1 MNTTTTTAKQANC
14 LRCGR
19 VLRSAK
25 SIAAGYGPTCTAHIR
40 KATKTEA
47 VTAHKPAAIAKA
59 TELIEQG
66 GILPLRGRRIF
77 TVISSDGTGTYKT
90 APTGC
95 TCPAGIKGKFT
106 CYHRVAATILS
117 LAA

>member
-1 MNTTTTTAKQANC
+1 MDTTTKQANC

-25 SIAAGYGPTCTAHIR
+25 SVSAGYGPTCGRKIRTA
-40 KATKTEA
+40 TNTPA
-47 VTAHKPAAIAKA
+47 VTAHKPQAIAKA

-66 GILPLRGRRIF
+66 GILPLRGRRVF
-77 TVISSDGTGTYKT
+77 TVISSDGTSSYLT
-90 APTGC
+90 APQGC
-95 TCPAGIKGKFT
+95 TCAAGIKGRYV

>member
-1 MNTTTTTAKQANC
+1 MDITTKQANC

-19 VLRSAK
+19 KLTSAR
-25 SIAAGYGPTCTAHIR
+25 SIALGYGPTCTAHIR
-40 KATKTEA
+40 KATNAPA
-47 VTAHKPAAIAKA
+47 VTAHKPTAIAKA

-66 GILPLRGRRIF
+66 GILPLRGRRVF
-77 TVISSDGTGTYKT
+77 AVVSSDGGRTYRT
-90 APTGC
+90 AAQGC
-95 TCPAGIKGKFT
+95 TCPAGIKGRHI

>member
-1 MNTTTTTAKQANC
+1 MDTTTTDHSNC

-19 VLRSAK
+19 TLTSPR
-25 SIAAGYGPTCTAHIR
+25 SIALGYGPTCSAHIR
-40 KATKTEA
+40 KATKTPTI
-47 VTAHKPAAIAKA
+47 TAHKPAAIAKA

-66 GILPLRGRRIF
+66 GILPLRGRRVF
-77 TVISSDGTGTYKT
+77 TVISSDGTGTYLT
-90 APTGC
+90 APAAC
-95 TCPAGIKGKFT
+95 TCPAGIKGRHV

>member
-1 MNTTTTTAKQANC
+1 MDTATKQANC

-19 VLRSAK
+19 TLTSAR
-25 SIAAGYGPTCTAHIR
+25 SIALGYGPTCSARIR
-40 KATKTEA
+40 KATKTPT

-66 GILPLRGRRIF
+66 GILPLRGRRVF
-77 TVISSDGTGTYKT
+77 TVISSDGTHSYKT

-95 TCPAGIKGKFT
+95 TCAAGIKGRYV

>member
-1 MNTTTTTAKQANC
+1 MDTTTKQANC

-25 SIAAGYGPTCTAHIR
+25 SIAAGYGPTCSKHIR
-40 KATKTEA
+40 TATARDE

-66 GILPLRGRRIF
+66 GILPLRGRRVF
-77 TVISSDGTGTYKT
+77 TVISSDGTATYKT

-95 TCPAGIKGKFT
+95 TCPAGIKGKHV

>member
-1 MNTTTTTAKQANC
+1 MDTTTKQANC

-25 SIAAGYGPTCTAHIR
+25 SVAAGYGPTCSAHIR
-40 KATKTEA
+40 KATA
-47 VTAHKPAAIAKA
+47 VQAATHKPAAIAKA
-59 TELIEQG
+59 QELIEQG
-66 GILPLRGRRIF
+66 GILPLRGRRVF
-77 TVISSDGTGTYKT
+77 TVVSSDGTGTYLT
-90 APTGC
+90 APQGC
-95 TCPAGIKGKFT
+95 TCPAGIKGRFT

>member
-1 MNTTTTTAKQANC
+1 MDTTTKQANC

-19 VLRSAK
+19 ILRSPK
-25 SIAAGYGPTCTAHIR
+25 SVAAGYGPTCGRKIRTA
-40 KATKTEA
+40 ANAPA
-47 VTAHKPAAIAKA
+47 VTVHKPAAIEKA
-59 TELIEQG
+59 RELIEQG
-66 GILPLRGRRIF
+66 GILPLRALRVF

-90 APTGC
+90 APSGC
-95 TCPAGIKGKFT
+95 TCAAGIKGRYV

>member
-1 MNTTTTTAKQANC
+1 MNTTTKQANC

-19 VLRSAK
+19 KLTSAK
-25 SIAAGYGPTCTAHIR
+25 SITLGYGPTCSAHIR
-40 KATKTEA
+40 KATTTPA

-77 TVISSDGTGTYKT
+77 TVISSDGTATYKT
-90 APTGC
+90 APSGC
-95 TCPAGIKGKFT
+95 TCPAGIKGRHV

>member
-1 MNTTTTTAKQANC
+1 MTTTHHTNC

-19 VLRSAK
+19 TLRSTRSCAL
-25 SIAAGYGPTCTAHIR
+25 GYGPTCAAHIR

-47 VTAHKPAAIAKA
+47 VTAHKPQAIAKA

-77 TVISSDGTGTYKT
+77 TVISSDGTHTYKT
-90 APTGC
+90 APQAC
-95 TCPAGIKGKFT
+95 TCAAGLKGRHV
-106 CYHRVAATILS
+106 CYHRVAAHILS

>member
-1 MNTTTTTAKQANC
+1 MKLTKNQTNC

-25 SIAAGYGPTCTAHIR
+25 SVAAGYGPTCSKHIR
-40 KATKTEA
+40 TATKTPT

-66 GILPLRGRRIF
+66 GILPLRGRRVF
-77 TVISSDGTGTYKT
+77 TVVSSDGTGTYKT
-90 APTGC
+90 APQGC
-95 TCPAGIKGKFT
+95 TCAAGIKGRYV

>member
-1 MNTTTTTAKQANC
+1 MDTTTKQTNC

-25 SIAAGYGPTCTAHIR
+25 SIAAGYGPTCGRKIR
-40 KATKTEA
+40 TATKADA
-47 VTAHKPAAIAKA
+47 VTAHKPAAIEKA
-59 TELIEQG
+59 RELIEQG
-66 GILPLRGRRIF
+66 GILPLRGRRVF

-90 APTGC
+90 APSGC
-95 TCPAGIKGKFT
+95 TCAAGIKGKYV

>member
-1 MNTTTTTAKQANC
+1 MDTTTKQANC

-25 SIAAGYGPTCTAHIR
+25 SVSVGYGPTCSKHIR
-40 KATKTEA
+40 TATKNAA
-47 VTAHKPAAIAKA
+47 VTAHKPDAIAKA

-66 GILPLRGRRIF
+66 GILPLRGRRVF
-77 TVISSDGTGTYKT
+77 TVVASDGIGTYKT
-90 APTGC
+90 APQGC
-95 TCPAGIKGKFT
+95 TCKAGIKGRYV

>member
-1 MNTTTTTAKQANC
+1 MNTTAAHTTKC

-25 SIAAGYGPTCTAHIR
+25 SVARQYGPGCAAHIR
-40 KATKTEA
+40 KATAAPA

-59 TELIEQG
+59 VELIELG
-66 GILPLRGRRIF
+66 AITPLRGRRVF
-77 TVISSDGTGTYKT
+77 TVISSDGTDTYKT

-95 TCPAGIKGKFT
+95 TCKAGIKGRYV

>member
-1 MNTTTTTAKQANC
+1 MDTTTKQANC

-19 VLRSAK
+19 KLTSTR
-25 SIAAGYGPTCTAHIR
+25 SIALGYGPTCSKHIR
-40 KATKTEA
+40 TATA
-47 VTAHKPAAIAKA
+47 AQATAHKPDAIAKA

-66 GILPLRGRRIF
+66 GILPLRGRRVF
-77 TVISSDGTGTYKT
+77 TVISSDGIGTYKT
-90 APTGC
+90 APSGC
-95 TCPAGIKGKFT
+95 TCKAGIRGRYV

>member
-1 MNTTTTTAKQANC
+1 MTTTATHTNC

-19 VLRSAK
+19 KLTSIK
-25 SIAAGYGPTCTAHIR
+25 STSLGYGPTCGRKIRTA
-40 KATKTEA
+40 TTTPT

-66 GILPLRGRRIF
+66 GIIPLRGRRVF
-77 TVISSDGTGTYKT
+77 TVISSDGTQTYKT
-90 APTGC
+90 APAGC
-95 TCPAGIKGKFT
+95 TCPAGIKGRFT